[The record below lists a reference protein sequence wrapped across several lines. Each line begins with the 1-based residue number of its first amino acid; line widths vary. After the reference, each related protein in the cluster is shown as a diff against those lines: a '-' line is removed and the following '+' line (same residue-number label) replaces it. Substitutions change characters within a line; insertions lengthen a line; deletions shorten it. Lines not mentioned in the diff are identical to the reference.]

1 MKVLGVHSLTHD
13 LGAALCI
20 DGEITHV
27 VEEERLSRIKHH
39 PGIEVE
45 GTEPRLSIEWV
56 LAESGLSLSEID
68 LIAHVGWPGEDF
80 MRLDL
85 IRRRFRDFAC
95 TLDPSGKKTLFVDHH
110 RAHAASAYYAAG
122 FESALV
128 GAIDGQGDWISTSLY
143 LGHGRELKKIDEYFV
158 DQSLGFMYSRA
169 ARLLG
174 LGDFGFGEGKL
185 VALAG
190 YGQEIPDFSPP
201 VILEGDRYRIVDGYY
216 EKTFLPFRRSEGE
229 LTQEHKDFAATVQI
243 TLERVI
249 IHILSRAAQKY
260 QQKNLVLGGGV
271 ALNCRMN
278 GRLAALPWV
287 KKMFVQPGANDC
299 GLCIGAAYLGAVAAG
314 DTPRAMKSVFLG
326 PDLKPSAAAEVFRRN
341 KLRAEEVENP
351 AADAAKIIAKGGV
364 VAWMS
369 GRLEFGP
376 RALGHRSLL
385 GDPRSVE
392 VRDYLNAIKQRE
404 SWRPIAPSIL
414 ADRASY
420 FDPKITSPYMT
431 HAVAL
436 NEASKNEIAA
446 AVHVDG
452 SARVQIVLDRWDPFY
467 GVLEAF
473 AGETGVPVVLNTSLN
488 QRGEPLCASIEDGLR
503 FFFTTPTDALI
514 IDRWVLRK

>member
-1 MKVLGVHSLTHD
+1 MRVLGVHSLTHD

-45 GTEPRLSIEWV
+45 GAEPNLSTEWV
-56 LAESGLSLSEID
+56 LAESGLSLSDID
-68 LIAHVGWPGEDF
+68 LFVHVGWPGVDF

-85 IRRRFRDFAC
+85 IRRRFRDFAR
-95 TLDPSGKKTLFVDHH
+95 TLDPTGKKTLFVDHH
-110 RAHAASAYYAAG
+110 RAHAASAYYASG
-122 FESALV
+122 FKSALV

-143 LGHGRELKKIDEYFV
+143 LGNGRELKKIDEYFV

-190 YGQEIPDFSPP
+190 YGQEIPDFPPP
-201 VILEGDRYRIVDGYY
+201 VILEGDRYRIIEGYY
-216 EKTFLPFRRSEGE
+216 EKTFLPFQRSSGE
-229 LTQEHKDFAATVQI
+229 LTQEHKNFAATVQI
-243 TLERVI
+243 TMERVI
-249 IHILSRAAQKY
+249 GHILSRAAQKN

-287 KKMFVQPGANDC
+287 GKMFVQPGANDC
-299 GLCIGAAYLGAVAAG
+299 GLCVGAAYLGAVAAG

-326 PDLKPSAAAEVFRRN
+326 PDLKPSTAAEVFRRN

-351 AADAAKIIAKGGV
+351 AVVAAKIISQGGV
-364 VAWMS
+364 LAWMS

-385 GDPRSVE
+385 GDPRSVK
-392 VRDYLNAIKQRE
+392 VRDRLNTIKERE
-404 SWRPIAPSIL
+404 PWRPVAPSIL
-414 ADRASY
+414 ADSTSY
-420 FDPKITSPYMT
+420 LDPKLASPYMT
-431 HAVAL
+431 HAVIL
-436 NEASKNEIAA
+436 NEASKKEIAA
-446 AVHVDG
+446 GVHVDG
-452 SARVQIVLDRWDPFY
+452 SARVQIVSDHRDSFY
-467 GVLEAF
+467 GVLEAL
-473 AGETGVPVVLNTSLN
+473 ASETGVPVVLNTSLN
-488 QRGEPLCASIEDGLR
+488 RRGDPLCASIEDGLR